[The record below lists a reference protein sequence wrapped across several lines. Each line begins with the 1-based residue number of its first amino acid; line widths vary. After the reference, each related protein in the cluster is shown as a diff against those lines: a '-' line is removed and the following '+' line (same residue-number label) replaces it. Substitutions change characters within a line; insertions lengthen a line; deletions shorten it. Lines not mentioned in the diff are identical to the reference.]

1 MFSFCNT
8 LITSFVAPGDYLA
21 LNARLVFTVGQSV
34 GSIVCTR
41 LNITDDR
48 VVENNEENL
57 SLFLSADEPSVTI
70 VTAMSSTV
78 VITQNDNDGNVILVV
93 NKFATIICLM

>member
-1 MFSFCNT
+1 M
-8 LITSFVAPGDYLA
+8 A

-34 GSIVCTR
+34 GSIVCTT
-41 LNITDDR
+41 LDITDDR

-70 VTAMSSTV
+70 VTAMSATV
-78 VITQNDNDGNVILVV
+78 VITENDNDGNVILVV
-93 NKFATIICLM
+93 KKFATIICLM